1 MNSKTLIETTDVSY
15 AYPGKTVHFGVKDI
29 SLSIVAGEFVAITG
43 PSGSGKTTLMHIL
56 GCMLMPTGGSYR
68 LMGQEISNQ
77 PANRLADWRNTT
89 IGFVFQ
95 NYNLL
100 PRISAL
106 DNVALPLIYGGV
118 SRTKR
123 KQRAM
128 QALTSVGLENRASH
142 APNELSGGEQQR
154 VAIARAIIM
163 QPRLLLAD
171 EPTGNLDQ
179 ANGRKIMNLLAG
191 LTQEGITVVY
201 VTHDQALVRMARR
214 TIRLVDGR
222 LNEQPRME
230 KEL

>member
-1 MNSKTLIETTDVSY
+1 MNSQPLIETTSVSY
-15 AYPGKTVHFGVKDI
+15 AYPGKTLHFGVKEI
-29 SLSIVAGEFVAITG
+29 SLNIAAGEFVAITG

-56 GCMLMPTGGSYR
+56 GCMLLPTGGSYR
-68 LMGQEISNQ
+68 LMGEEIANQ

-100 PRISAL
+100 PRVSAL

-118 SRTKR
+118 SGKERR
-123 KQRAM
+123 QRAM
-128 QALTSVGLENRASH
+128 QALGSVGLENRAGH

-179 ANGRKIMNLLAG
+179 ANGRRIMDQLAG
-191 LTQEGITVVY
+191 LTEKGITVVY
-201 VTHDQALVRMARR
+201 VTHDQALVKMAGRV
-214 TIRLVDGR
+214 IRLVDGR
-222 LNEQPRME
+222 LSRQHGVEREP
-230 KEL
+230 